1 MRHSNYLEKQI
12 PTDTYWRD
20 DQMDMKVEARNSLK
34 LPLEYN

>member
-20 DQMDMKVEARNSLK
+20 HLIYMKVEAHNSLK